1 MKEIG
6 ITGNIGSGKTT
17 VCKIFETLGVPVFY
31 ADEEAKKLYVREDVK
46 QQIRENIGIHV
57 FNSEGNIEF
66 KALASHIFS
75 NKEALNYINSLI
87 HPLVLKSYKHWKAEH
102 TAAKYLLHESAI
114 LFEHNMQR
122 RFYKTIVIYCPEKIR
137 IERVM
142 KRDDAKKADIQKRI
156 SNQMEEDLKNSLADF
171 VIVNDGTQM
180 VIPQVMEIH
189 KKLGMR

>member
-17 VCKIFETLGVPVFY
+17 VCKIFESLDVPVFY

-46 QQIRENIGIHV
+46 HQIRENIGVHV

-66 KALASHIFS
+66 KALAFHIFR

-87 HPLVLKSYKHWKAEH
+87 HPLVIKSYEHWKAGH
-102 TAAKYLLHESAI
+102 TSANYILHESAI

-122 RFYKTIVIYCPEKIR
+122 RFDETIVIYCPKKIR
-137 IERVM
+137 IERVIQ
-142 KRDDAKKADIQKRI
+142 RDAAKKADILKRI
-156 SNQMEEDLKNSLADF
+156 SNQMEDDLKNSLADF
-171 VIVNDGTQM
+171 VIVNDGIQM
-180 VIPQVMEIH
+180 LIPQVMEIH
-189 KKLGMR
+189 EKLKKS

>member
-17 VCKIFETLGVPVFY
+17 VCKIFESLGVPVFY
-31 ADEEAKKLYVREDVK
+31 ADEEAKKLYVQEDVK

-66 KALASHIFS
+66 KALAFHIFS

-87 HPLVLKSYKHWKAEH
+87 HPLVLKNYENWKAEH
-102 TAAKYLLHESAI
+102 TAANYILHESAI
-114 LFEHNMQR
+114 LFEHNMER
-122 RFYKTIVIYCPEKIR
+122 RFDKIIVIYCPDKIR

-142 KRDDAKKADIQKRI
+142 QRDGVRRSDILKRI
-156 SNQMEEDLKNSLADF
+156 SNQMEDDIKNSLADF

-180 VIPQVMEIH
+180 LIPQVMEIH
-189 KKLGMR
+189 KKLEMR